1 LVQIMSISE
10 NYEERRYYWQQWRR
24 VAVEPSRK
32 QFLDLLQL
40 LDVEAKLNGFNS
52 TTEYWIYEYEWETF
66 HGDLESLWE
75 LTKPLY
81 EQLHAFL
88 RNGLVLKYRA
98 KYLQKMSVIDIFKLA
113 ESFYTSLGLP
123 PLPPA
128 FWNNSVLEES
138 PAESKQI
145 CDASAWDFCDGRD
158 FRWHKQMLFLNP
170 YSSFAPCLPFW
181 TPYRIRMCTE
191 KSLEGLKEVFHE
203 MGHVYYFQQYAG
215 LPHVF
220 RQGAN
225 PGFHEAVA
233 DAMAWLACSPQRLH
247 KIGLLDRITKELD
260 IGQLFDQ
267 ALKYVVRIPSWI
279 ASLNWMWHILNNAG
293 VSDGGDM
300 EARYW
305 ALRP

>member
-1 LVQIMSISE
+1 MSISE

-52 TTEYWIYEYEWETF
+52 TAEYWIYEYEWETF

-88 RNGLVLKYRA
+88 RNGLVQKYAA
-98 KYLQKMSVIDIFKLA
+98 KYVSSQGPISAHLLGDLESESWFHETGVFWPPSYDTSAVDLKLHKMSVIDIFKLA
-113 ESFYTSLGLP
+113 ESFYTSLGFP

-138 PAESKQI
+138 PAESNRI

-158 FRWHKQMLFLNP
+158 FR
-170 YSSFAPCLPFW
+170 
-181 TPYRIRMCTE
+181 IRMCTE
-191 KSLEGLKEVFHE
+191 KSLEGLKGVFHE

-225 PGFHEAVA
+225 SGFHEAVA

-247 KIGLLDRITKELD
+247 KIGLLDGINKEL
-260 IGQLFDQ
+260 GES
-267 ALKYVVRIPSWI
+267 RIFESYTRW
-279 ASLNWMWHILNNAG
+279 SFLHH
-293 VSDGGDM
+293 
-300 EARYW
+300 
-305 ALRP
+305 